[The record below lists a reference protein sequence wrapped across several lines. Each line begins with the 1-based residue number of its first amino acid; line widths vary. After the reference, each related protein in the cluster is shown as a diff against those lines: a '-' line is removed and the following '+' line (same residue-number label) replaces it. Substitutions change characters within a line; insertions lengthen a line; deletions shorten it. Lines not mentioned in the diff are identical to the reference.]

1 MIGGFAFDL
10 GEWFSAN
17 ATEVQKNLNRYFEG
31 KDNDQFT
38 GRRFEV
44 FAAMGE
50 PVRFELSDVLAV
62 EALSVKVPT
71 ESAAR
76 LLVTEADRFNE
87 LLAEIPQN
95 LDLREAPRSVV
106 ECGSSAAQLHAALK
120 TLDDVG
126 YVTAG
131 KLLAGEAPPTDPEP
145 SLLAVSAG
153 ARDHP
158 GGC

>member
-1 MIGGFAFDL
+1 
-10 GEWFSAN
+10 
-17 ATEVQKNLNRYFEG
+17 
-31 KDNDQFT
+31 
-38 GRRFEV
+38 
-44 FAAMGE
+44 
-50 PVRFELSDVLAV
+50 
-62 EALSVKVPT
+62 VKVPT

-95 LDLREAPRSVV
+95 HDLREAPRSVV